1 MSSETGPLQGIR
13 QYDQGLEGDLP
24 CVLRMITAVDTW
36 LDTECGPAYREQPL
50 AQTWARIVKYQKEH
64 GEAIAELILATG
76 QNPRKPAD
84 PAARDR
90 LCGELADRMC
100 ASFGGIMHLVK
111 DADVAWVFFRNAL
124 AKAADRAAKAGYP
137 S

>member
-50 AQTWARIVKYQKEH
+50 AQTWTRVVKEQEEH

-90 LCGELADRMC
+90 LC